1 MENLQPDDAQVNNGV
16 PFVEAHAS
24 VTRLLDRATDK
35 LKSLEDWSGDD
46 TIGREI
52 RCLRGFT
59 GLLEGMAYS
68 NGWDCI
74 PDKARPCI
82 ALLASCLVEDLEAGL
97 SRATKACIADLEA
110 FTSDPS
116 EE

>member
-1 MENLQPDDAQVNNGV
+1 MAKVQPKGDSVNNRV
-16 PFVEAHAS
+16 PFVEAHVA

-110 FTSDPS
+110 FTSNPS
-116 EE
+116 ED